1 MKSIVKFSAAALAF
15 ASTPAFAQDAAPMM
29 GGFYVGALAG
39 IDSVRVSDG
48 TDSASKTGAVFGVTA
63 GYDLDMGN
71 AVVGLEGEFADS
83 STKDSA
89 TDILVTGDS
98 AKLSAGRDLYVGAR
112 LGFNAGSRTLVYVK
126 AGYTNARA
134 KLTYDDGTGPLSGH
148 DDLDGW
154 RAGAGVEFAVAPH
167 IAIRGEYRYSDY
179 GDYHFAG
186 VNTGLS
192 VQRHQGV
199 VAVIGKF

>member
-83 STKDSA
+83 
-89 TDILVTGDS
+89 
-98 AKLSAGRDLYVGAR
+98 
-112 LGFNAGSRTLVYVK
+112 
-126 AGYTNARA
+126 
-134 KLTYDDGTGPLSGH
+134 
-148 DDLDGW
+148 
-154 RAGAGVEFAVAPH
+154 
-167 IAIRGEYRYSDY
+167 
-179 GDYHFAG
+179 
-186 VNTGLS
+186 
-192 VQRHQGV
+192 
-199 VAVIGKF
+199 

>member
-1 MKSIVKFSAAALAF
+1 
-15 ASTPAFAQDAAPMM
+15 MM
-29 GGFYVGALAG
+29 GGFYVGPLAG

-48 TDSASKTGAVFGVTA
+48 TDSASKTGAIFGVTA

-98 AKLSAGRDLYVGAR
+98 AKLSAGRDLYLGAR
-112 LGFNAGSRTLVYVK
+112 LGFKAGSRTLVYVK
-126 AGYTNARA
+126 GGYTNAKA

-167 IAIRGEYRYSDY
+167 IAMRCEYRYFRLWRLPLRRREHRFERPTPPGRRRGYRQVLIDAKAVM
-179 GDYHFAG
+179 AG
-186 VNTGLS
+186 RL
-192 VQRHQGV
+192 
-199 VAVIGKF
+199 K

>member
-1 MKSIVKFSAAALAF
+1 VK
-15 ASTPAFAQDAAPMM
+15 
-29 GGFYVGALAG
+29 G
-39 IDSVRVSDG
+39 
-48 TDSASKTGAVFGVTA
+48 
-63 GYDLDMGN
+63 
-71 AVVGLEGEFADS
+71 
-83 STKDSA
+83 
-89 TDILVTGDS
+89 
-98 AKLSAGRDLYVGAR
+98 
-112 LGFNAGSRTLVYVK
+112 
-126 AGYTNARA
+126 GYTNAKA

-167 IAIRGEYRYSDY
+167 IAMRCESRYSDF